1 VNYVAACVFG
11 LSTYENEIH
20 IQEVVQAE
28 WFYGAIFLA
37 FLFIFTFNVM
47 ALTAQRNGLS
57 VASVASKMS
66 VVIPVVFGIYAYNE
80 SVGFQ
85 KIAGILLA
93 LIAVYLTS
101 LKSETKFNLKGLWLP
116 IILFFGSGTIDTT
129 IKYIEATFVPDNGI
143 PIFTATIFA
152 FAFTIGITIIIIK
165 VIKKQVKFNVKN
177 IFGGLILGIVNY
189 YSVYFLLKA
198 LQFENTES
206 STIFTIN
213 NVAVVMLSTLIGLL
227 LFKEKII
234 TKNWIG
240 IVLAILSIVIVTL
253 A

>member
-1 VNYVAACVFG
+1 
-11 LSTYENEIH
+11 
-20 IQEVVQAE
+20 
-28 WFYGAIFLA
+28 
-37 FLFIFTFNVM
+37 M

-66 VVIPVVFGIYAYNE
+66 VVIPVIFGIYVYNE
-80 SVGFQ
+80 GVSFQ
-85 KIAGILLA
+85 KIAGILIA

-101 LKSETKFNLKGLWLP
+101 IKSETKFSLKGLWLP
-116 IILFFGSGTIDTT
+116 IMLFFGSGTIDTT
-129 IKYIEATFVPDNGI
+129 IKYIETTFVPENGI
-143 PIFTATIFA
+143 PIFTATIFT
-152 FAFTIGITIIIIK
+152 FAFIIGIAILIIK
-165 VIKKQVKFNVKN
+165 FIKEQFKFNVKN

-206 STIFTIN
+206 STIFTLN
-213 NVAVVMLSTLIGLL
+213 NVAVVMLSTLVGLL

-240 IVLAILSIVIVTL
+240 IGLAILSIIIVTL